1 MKTYQKPN
9 TTIVMVEVQQSL
21 MTVSGGDTVDNV
33 SVAEGEYSG
42 GPVLS
47 RRSSVWGDDEE

>member
-9 TTIVMVEVQQSL
+9 TTIVMVEVQQL
-21 MTVSGGDTVDNV
+21 MTVSGGDTVESV

-42 GPVLS
+42 GTVLS

>member
-9 TTIVMVEVQQSL
+9 TTIVMVEVQQL
-21 MTVSGGDTVDNV
+21 MTVSGGDTVESV
-33 SVAEGEYSG
+33 STSSQDYNG
-42 GPVLS
+42 GTVLS